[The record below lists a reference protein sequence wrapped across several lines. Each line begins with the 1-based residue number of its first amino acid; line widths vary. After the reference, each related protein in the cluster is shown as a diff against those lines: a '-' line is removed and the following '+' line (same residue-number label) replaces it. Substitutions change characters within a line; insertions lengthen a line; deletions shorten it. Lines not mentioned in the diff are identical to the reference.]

1 MDRTLHGVRY
11 SGDQT
16 LFDAMLDDE
25 RLAGPLRSRA
35 GYEQH
40 RRTVRMRLLSSAVR
54 VDERLLPSLDAS
66 IRAVCERA
74 CYDEPVEA
82 YVFEDPTI
90 NAFMT
95 EGERETLLG
104 ISSGAVERLRGAELE
119 FVIGHELGHALF
131 RHFDAHVLLQNEE
144 LFEAR
149 QRRQV
154 HAWRRASEISADRSG
169 LICCGAVDI
178 AAAALFRS
186 LSGLGDPALTIRAE
200 DFAAQWDQ
208 LYAEVTRG
216 GEDDL
221 WESTHPLPPLR
232 IKAMLTFWRSDAPLL
247 PADRPA
253 PTRTLAEADAEVER
267 LLSIMDPQAREQ
279 SSGDPLLEDFC
290 LWGGLCLVT
299 SAGDIDEAG
308 KSALEGMVAR
318 GAVDRGLLDGDPE
331 TYLQNFRDALGR
343 RRRRLRSLE
352 MTKILKSVLA
362 VGHAKGALSAAD
374 IAAFNRLGEAL
385 GIAEHACDLIRERY
399 LDETATAD
407 G

>member
-1 MDRTLHGVRY
+1 MDRTLHEVRFG
-11 SGDQT
+11 GDQS

-40 RRTVRMRLLSSAVR
+40 RRTVRMRLLSTAVR
-54 VDERLLPSLDAS
+54 VDERLLPALDAS

-74 CYDEPVEA
+74 RYEEPVEA
-82 YVFEDPTI
+82 YIFEDPTI

-104 ISSGAVERLRGAELE
+104 ISSGAVERLLSTEFE

-131 RHFDAHVLLQNEE
+131 RHFDAHVALQNEE
-144 LFEAR
+144 LLEAR
-149 QRRQV
+149 QRRKLY
-154 HAWRRASEISADRSG
+154 AWRRASEISADRCG
-169 LICCGAVDI
+169 LVCCGSVDV

-186 LSGLGDPALTIRAE
+186 LSGLGDQALTIRAE

-232 IKAMLTFWRSDAPLL
+232 MKAMLTFWRSDAPLL
-247 PADRPA
+247 PRERPA
-253 PTRTLAEADAEVER
+253 PTRALGEADAEVER

-279 SSGDPLLEDFC
+279 GSRDPLLEDFY

-299 SAGDIDEAG
+299 SGGDVDEAG
-308 KSALEGMVAR
+308 KATLEGMVTR
-318 GAVDRGLLDGDPE
+318 GVVDRGLRAGDRE
-331 TYLQNFRDALGR
+331 AFIQNFRDALGR
-343 RRRRLRSLE
+343 RRKRLRSLE
-352 MTKILKSVLA
+352 MTRILKSVLT
-362 VGHAKGALSAAD
+362 VGHAKGALSAED
-374 IAAFNRLGEAL
+374 VLAFNQLGEAL

-399 LDETATAD
+399 LEET
-407 G
+407 GGS